1 MQRYFIYL
9 AYNGANYHG
18 WQIQPNAVSVQQTIE
33 DALSTIL
40 RKEISIT
47 GAGRTDT
54 GVNASMMTAHFDLDE
69 PISDCEQLVYKI
81 ERLLPRDIAIYKI
94 MPVKEEMHAR
104 FSAISRTYK
113 YYVTTRKDPF
123 MGIFKNKVHGEIDVE
138 KMNEAAKILFDYID
152 FTSFSKLHT
161 DAKTNNCK
169 IMYAHWDKDANGD
182 LVFTIKADRFLR
194 NMVRAIVGT
203 MLLIGRGKFSVEDF
217 RRIIE
222 QKDRC
227 KAGDSAKAEALFLTD
242 IEYPKLD

>member
-54 GVNASMMTAHFDLDE
+54 GVNASMMTAHFDLYE

-81 ERLLPRDIAIYKI
+81 ERLLPRDIAISKI

-104 FSAISRTYK
+104 FSAISRTYN
-113 YYVTTRKDPF
+113 YFVTTKKAPF
-123 MGIFKNKVHGEIDVE
+123 IGIFKNKVHGEIDFE
-138 KMNEAAKILFDYID
+138 NMN
-152 FTSFSKLHT
+152 
-161 DAKTNNCK
+161 
-169 IMYAHWDKDANGD
+169 
-182 LVFTIKADRFLR
+182 
-194 NMVRAIVGT
+194 
-203 MLLIGRGKFSVEDF
+203 
-217 RRIIE
+217 
-222 QKDRC
+222 
-227 KAGDSAKAEALFLTD
+227 
-242 IEYPKLD
+242 